1 MSFGISFAF
10 TLLAVGARLLLLVSR
25 LLLLGVAGV
34 IGVVGVKT
42 AAAGVKTAAGV
53 VGVKPAAAAKAGSGV
68 AGQTSVS
75 SFHHGLSSSGV
86 AAVVLGCLGLS
97 AVVGGALFG
106 LNFAGITFGWCCVG
120 AGGGG
125 GGGGGGSR
133 GGAGGRGGCSFS
145 ARVVLVCGSPS
156 LSHSALILTP
166 NKVPLNKYLY
176 TYTHTYISLVSFK
189 GFLKG

>member
-1 MSFGISFAF
+1 M
-10 TLLAVGARLLLLVSR
+10 SR

-34 IGVVGVKT
+34 KPSLGVVGVKT
-42 AAAGVKTAAGV
+42 AVAGVKTAAGV

-97 AVVGGALFG
+97 AVAGGGLSGCLGLSAVVGGALFG
-106 LNFAGITFGWCCVG
+106 LNLAGITFGWCCVG

-125 GGGGGGSR
+125 GGGGGGESR